1 MIISV
6 HGQEVQVKLL
16 VLSFTNGP
24 FELCELCASQVTVQ
38 AISARGGCIE
48 MFEAFNTVS
57 SSENTVHAIVM
68 SNSQISVKVGC
79 ICVFKL

>member
-24 FELCELCASQVTVQ
+24 FELCASQVTVQ

-79 ICVFKL
+79 ICVFKS